1 MINNPMEPPPEPDV
15 GPETDLPLEAA
26 LTTPGDTDDSA
37 GNETPPT
44 EEAPPQATRFA
55 PPHVALIVLGSVAFL
70 YFARPVMLPILL
82 AWMAATTLRPAVRWL
97 SYLRLPTPVSAAVV
111 FCLLLAAIVK
121 AGVPRRV
128 VIMDELPRSQIGKI
142 IRRRVRD
149 RIQAMEAFD
158 AGGKLLA
165 LRFRSGLPRRLRS
178 VRAPVPQP
186 AFRAPGTIPG
196 S

>member
-1 MINNPMEPPPEPDV
+1 MVFKRINIRSLRVQSIAFDLVRVHPEGWFPPPTMRTRLRNPTSARDTNLGPLPSMINNPMEPPPEPDV

-55 PPHVALIVLGSVAFL
+55 PTHVALIVLGSVAFL

-111 FCLLLAAIVK
+111 F
-121 AGVPRRV
+121 
-128 VIMDELPRSQIGKI
+128 
-142 IRRRVRD
+142 
-149 RIQAMEAFD
+149 
-158 AGGKLLA
+158 
-165 LRFRSGLPRRLRS
+165 
-178 VRAPVPQP
+178 
-186 AFRAPGTIPG
+186 
-196 S
+196 